1 MEVGVILSVL
11 LDLHHKQCIAEILPP
26 SYSSVLQIQN
36 QGTRFAARQLLYLT
50 LPLFIS
56 KQGKGTT
63 NFKIIVE

>member
-1 MEVGVILSVL
+1 MDVGVILSVL

-36 QGTRFAARQLLYLT
+36 PGTRFSRKTVVVSLYLN

-56 KQGKGTT
+56 K
-63 NFKIIVE
+63 